1 MSHRTARITAAV
13 AILASFGLAAHARND
28 RHDHGTPSD
37 AQIATAQKV
46 SDLMLNELLAALFQ
60 EFGETTVDN
69 VDEGEQAISLIFDD
83 ANRSMRLIGVFGPLL
98 GGANDR
104 PADGFER
111 TALDDALEGTARTA
125 VERVDGTWLYRRS
138 IPLSNTF
145 HPNCVLCH
153 QNFTSDFFARTD
165 NPGQWV
171 GALVLGVP
179 IRGAREH

>member
-1 MSHRTARITAAV
+1 MSHRTARLSAVV
-13 AILASFGLAAHARND
+13 AILAGFGLAAHARSD
-28 RHDHGTPSD
+28 RHDHGPPS
-37 AQIATAQKV
+37 ATQIATAQKV

-60 EFGETTVDN
+60 EFGETTADN

-83 ANRSMRLIGVFGPLL
+83 ANRSMRLVGAFAPLL
-98 GGANDR
+98 GGENDR

-111 TALDDALEGTARTA
+111 AALDDALEGNARTA

-153 QNFTSDFFARTD
+153 QGFTSDFFARTD

-171 GALVLGVP
+171 GALVLCVP
-179 IRGAREH
+179 VRGARDR

>member
-1 MSHRTARITAAV
+1 MSHRTVVRLFVVGIV
-13 AILASFGLAAHARND
+13 ASMGLAAHARTD
-28 RHDHGTPSD
+28 RHDHVPPSA

-60 EFGETTVDN
+60 EFGETTADN

-83 ANRSMRLIGVFGPLL
+83 ANRSMRLVGAFAPLL

-111 TALDDALEGTARTA
+111 RALDDALAGNAITA
-125 VERVDGTWLYRRS
+125 VERVDGAWLYRRS

-145 HPNCVLCH
+145 HKNCVLCH
-153 QNFTSDFFARTD
+153 EGFTADFFERTD

-179 IRGAREH
+179 IRGGREH